1 MAIQVNWVTYEIY
14 VPKADTTLLSS
25 SPYEVRQLDT
35 DAFRKELRDLEDNVE
50 GRWNYL
56 PTHDHNT
63 EVTIGG
69 VTFARQVII
78 KPPYTVTFEN
88 GNWGVILVGSNN
100 NIFDRN
106 NKNNVSVY
114 PTNSAGLISNYT
126 LDDIWGHADA
136 SRRQLIN
143 SLNPNINL

>member
-1 MAIQVNWVTYEIY
+1 MAIQVNWVTGEIY
-14 VPKADTTLLSS
+14 VPKADTTLLTST
-25 SPYEVRQLDT
+25 PYEIRQLDT
-35 DAFRKELRDLEDNVE
+35 DAFRKELRDLEDDVE
-50 GRWNYL
+50 GRWVSER
-56 PTHDHNT
+56 THEHNT

-78 KPPYTVTFEN
+78 LPPYTVTFEN

-100 NIFDRN
+100 NIFDVN
-106 NKNNVSVY
+106 NKNTVSVY

-126 LDDIWGHADA
+126 LDEIWGHADA

-143 SLNPNINL
+143 SLNPNVNL